1 MTAAKY
7 MPCQSCGA
15 GAMTWS
21 EEEGTSTCSY
31 CGAVYTRT
39 V

>member
-1 MTAAKY
+1 MMAARY
-7 MPCQSCGA
+7 MPCEGCGA

-21 EEEGTSTCSY
+21 EEKGTSTCSY
-31 CGAVYTRT
+31 CGAVYERS